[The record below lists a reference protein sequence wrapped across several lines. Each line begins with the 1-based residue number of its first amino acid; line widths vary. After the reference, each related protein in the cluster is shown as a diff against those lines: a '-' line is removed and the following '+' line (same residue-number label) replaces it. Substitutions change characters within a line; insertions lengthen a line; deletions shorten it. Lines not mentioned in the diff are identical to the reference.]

1 MSFIQSLDMGNLIAY
16 FCEIFGGENFKKKQF
31 PQSRLVW
38 LFSTLRWNCFADFV
52 SGSPANTSAGAT
64 GQQASSSYDIDLKMQ
79 I

>member
-16 FCEIFGGENFKKKQF
+16 FCEIFGGENLKKKQF